1 MKLRKNQSQINLNHS
16 NINYNS
22 NYFPY
27 QYHKLTQELAKL
39 AELAESQS
47 LNTINLKLIN
57 YQKQNFQDFNYFI
70 ELMEDLSE
78 NFNNEFNILLNYD
91 FHDWSVQQILDNDHI
106 MENIKKF
113 FGKITQRL
121 ENSNRKDAI
130 KKWDYNTGKQI
141 MVPIF

>member
-1 MKLRKNQSQINLNHS
+1 
-16 NINYNS
+16 
-22 NYFPY
+22 
-27 QYHKLTQELAKL
+27 
-39 AELAESQS
+39 
-47 LNTINLKLIN
+47 
-57 YQKQNFQDFNYFI
+57 
-70 ELMEDLSE
+70 
-78 NFNNEFNILLNYD
+78 
-91 FHDWSVQQILDNDHI
+91 

>member
-1 MKLRKNQSQINLNHS
+1 
-16 NINYNS
+16 
-22 NYFPY
+22 
-27 QYHKLTQELAKL
+27 
-39 AELAESQS
+39 
-47 LNTINLKLIN
+47 
-57 YQKQNFQDFNYFI
+57 
-70 ELMEDLSE
+70 MEDLSE